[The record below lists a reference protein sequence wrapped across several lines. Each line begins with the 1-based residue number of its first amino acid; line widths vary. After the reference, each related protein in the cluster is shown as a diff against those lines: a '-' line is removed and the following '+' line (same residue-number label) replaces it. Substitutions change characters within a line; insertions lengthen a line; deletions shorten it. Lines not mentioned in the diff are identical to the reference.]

1 MSPEDTSAGCGE
13 GREERECVE
22 VMEADVTA
30 PPAELLE
37 RTIFRGGALSAFG
50 YHDYRLLWSGA
61 FVSNLGTWIHMTAL
75 LWYVKLLTGSDAWV
89 SAVNLA
95 NLLPVL
101 FLALYAGSL
110 ADRFNRK
117 GIIVITQAAMMAS
130 ALALAVFA
138 SLGRADLPVIMITT
152 AAMGVSFAFNFPA
165 WRSVIPDL
173 VKGEDILNG
182 IALDAAGFN
191 MARFAGPALGA
202 LILTAWG
209 ADAAFYINAA
219 SFLAVIVGVLLIR
232 TPTPG
237 LPVPAG
243 GTGRHIAEVLSYVRR
258 HRWALNLLL
267 VMAVYS
273 LCGLPY
279 IVLLPGLARDT
290 LHGGAAAYGLLLGFT
305 GLGAAAAAPALSLVS
320 RRFGEGAIVK
330 YAGLA
335 SSLLLLTACLS
346 RNLWVSVA
354 ISFGLGACYL
364 TLSSTVN
371 TVLQAR
377 VERKMRGRMVA
388 LIIVVLQGL
397 YPVGGMALGWLSDL
411 RSVPFALGLG
421 GLACLSMSLATIAF
435 PAILRDV

>member
-1 MSPEDTSAGCGE
+1 MTPEDVP
-13 GREERECVE
+13 GRRESGQDERECVE
-22 VMEADVTA
+22 VMEADVAA

-50 YHDYRLLWSGA
+50 YRDYRLLWSGA

-75 LWYVKLLTGSDAWV
+75 FWYVKVLTGSDAWV

-110 ADRFNRK
+110 ADRLNRK
-117 GIIVITQAAMMAS
+117 GIIVVTQAAMMAA
-130 ALALAVFA
+130 ALALAVLA
-138 SLGRADLPVIMITT
+138 SLGHADLTVIMITT
-152 AAMGVSFAFNFPA
+152 TAMGISFAFNFPA

-202 LILTAWG
+202 LILDAWG

-219 SFLAVIVGVLLIR
+219 SFLAVIVGVLFIR

-243 GTGRHIAEVLSYVRR
+243 GTGRHIAEVLRYVRR
-258 HRWALNLLL
+258 HHWARNLLV
-267 VMAVYS
+267 VMAAYS

-290 LHGGAAAYGLLLGFT
+290 LNGGAAAYGLLLGFT
-305 GLGAAAAAPALSLVS
+305 GLGAAAAAPALSLVN
-320 RRFGEGAIVK
+320 RRAGEGAVVK

-335 SSLLLLTACLS
+335 SSLLLLAACLS
-346 RNLWVSVA
+346 RSLWVSVA
-354 ISFGLGACYL
+354 LSFGLGACYL

-377 VERKMRGRMVA
+377 VEREMRGRMVA

-397 YPVGGMALGWLSDL
+397 YPVGGMALGWLADA

-421 GLACLSMSLATIAF
+421 GLACLAMSVSTIAF
-435 PAILRDV
+435 PSVLRDV